1 MGKLEKAQEYYLRGF
16 NGQYIKRHT
25 GISIQSLLKT
35 LAGQGIKY
43 TEDDRQ
49 KYQIEYIK
57 NKYTIDD
64 IKKAYREMSDKHAD
78 IYKAGHSRKIEMLGC
93 GFGNHAKVIK
103 AIIGDDEYN
112 ALRNECWQKKQQQSM
127 MRMYNTDNVFRKEI
141 ISAFVSE
148 EAVKKGRM
156 KRTQT
161 MIEKYGV
168 EQPNQNA
175 EICNKMQETLKNT
188 NLKKYGVEHAM
199 QVSEI
204 AKKSAE
210 NRQNA
215 MMEKYGA
222 KNSAEIP
229 EIRNMIFEAR
239 RKNNTLNTS
248 EPEVMLGCLLR
259 EKFGDLDVIS
269 NKIIDN
275 RYPYH
280 VDFYIKSLDL
290 FIELNGD
297 RSHYTHWFD
306 KNNPQDLQVLD
317 AWTENMIRIETQT
330 GKKSRYRKYIKTW
343 TETDV
348 AKRQKAKENKLNY
361 LVFWDGSSRKQNKH
375 TVPNLKD
382 VYEWFAE
389 NCPMPDKWRSENTY

>member
-1 MGKLEKAQEYYLRGF
+1 
-16 NGQYIKRHT
+16 
-25 GISIQSLLKT
+25 
-35 LAGQGIKY
+35 
-43 TEDDRQ
+43 
-49 KYQIEYIK
+49 
-57 NKYTIDD
+57 
-64 IKKAYREMSDKHAD
+64 
-78 IYKAGHSRKIEMLGC
+78 
-93 GFGNHAKVIK
+93 
-103 AIIGDDEYN
+103 
-112 ALRNECWQKKQQQSM
+112 M
-127 MRMYNTDNVFRKEI
+127 MRMYNTDNVFRKET

-210 NRQNA
+210 NRQNT

-222 KNSAEIP
+222 KNSVEIP

-259 EKFGDLDVIS
+259 EKFGDSDVIS

-290 FIELNGD
+290 FIELNYFWKHGN
-297 RSHYTHWFD
+297 HEFNQ
-306 KNNPQDLQVLD
+306 NNPEDIKLLEIYIEKAKYDDEYKTAIEQ
-317 AWTENMIRIETQT
+317 WTLSDKE
-330 GKKSRYRKYIKTW
+330 KIKTAI
-343 TETDV
+343 D
-348 AKRQKAKENKLNY
+348 NKLNY
-361 LVFWDGSSRKQNKH
+361 KIFWNKH
-375 TVPNLKD
+375 DGDAWLDSKG
-382 VYEWFAE
+382 A
-389 NCPMPDKWRSENTY
+389 